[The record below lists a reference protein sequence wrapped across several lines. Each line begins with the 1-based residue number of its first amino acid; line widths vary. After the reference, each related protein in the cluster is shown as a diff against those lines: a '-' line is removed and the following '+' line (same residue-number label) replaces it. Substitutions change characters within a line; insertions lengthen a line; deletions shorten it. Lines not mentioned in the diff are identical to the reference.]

1 MYEICKPQEAAGAGG
16 SWGLGKT
23 VYFRICIGLV
33 IYYSR
38 IKEKDGYAS
47 RLAASC
53 VENENDA
60 DAMIPL
66 WQGKSSRG
74 IAWWGVSVG
83 DNATQPVTD
92 EAYIVLPKYHTVI
105 FVHGC
110 FWHRHPGC
118 KFAYSPKTRIDYW
131 QAKFDANVR
140 NDQKNIQL
148 LKADGWN
155 VLVLWECDIRKNFET
170 TMENAVLKIEAD
182 MAYEHFVE
190 ESDN

>member
-1 MYEICKPQEAAGAGG
+1 MSDSLSREKR
-16 SWGLGKT
+16 SWNM
-23 VYFRICIGLV
+23 
-33 IYYSR
+33 SR
-38 IKEKDGYAS
+38 IKGKDTSIEIMVRKYLFHRGFRY
-47 RLAASC
+47 RKNVC
-53 VENENDA
+53 G
-60 DAMIPL
+60 MP
-66 WQGKSSRG
+66 GKP
-74 IAWWGVSVG
+74 
-83 DNATQPVTD
+83 D
-92 EAYIVLPKYHTVI
+92 IVLPKYHTVI

-118 KFAYSPKTRIDYW
+118 RFAYSPKTRIDYW

-182 MAYEHFVE
+182 MAYEHFIKE
-190 ESDN
+190 ADG